1 MLAGCARIAA
11 LIQRTHQYLSAIV
24 EEIATYLINSFGQLD
39 EEEIG

>member
-1 MLAGCARIAA
+1 VAA
-11 LIQRTHQYLSAIV
+11 ADLSATV